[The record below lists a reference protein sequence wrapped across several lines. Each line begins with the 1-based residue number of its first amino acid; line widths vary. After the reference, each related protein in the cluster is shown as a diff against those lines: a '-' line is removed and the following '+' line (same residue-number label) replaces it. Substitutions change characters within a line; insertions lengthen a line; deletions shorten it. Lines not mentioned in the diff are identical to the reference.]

1 MEYRV
6 NGSTVPVV
14 EVKLQAGESMY
25 TQSGGMAW
33 QTEGIEMA
41 TNARGGVLKGIGR
54 MFSGESFFMA
64 TYRATKDAM
73 IAFASTMPG
82 NIVPVNVDE
91 NPGMVIQKGAFLCA
105 SETVNLNV
113 EFTKKMSAGFFGG
126 EGFILQKVSG
136 NGMLFLEVAGDV
148 FEKELAPGEVLKVDT
163 GNVVA
168 FAPTVSYEV
177 EMVKG
182 LGNIVFGGE
191 GLFLTKLTG
200 PGKVYLQ
207 SLNFGEFAGR
217 INALAPTK

>member
-6 NGSTVPVV
+6 SGNTVPVV
-14 EVKLQAGESMY
+14 EIKLNAGESMY

-33 QTEGIEMA
+33 QTDGIEMS
-41 TNARGGVLKGIGR
+41 TNAKGGVLKGIGR

-64 TYRATKDAM
+64 TYYARKDSM
-73 IAFASTMPG
+73 IAFASTVPG
-82 NIVPVNVDE
+82 NIVPLNVDE
-91 NPGMVIQKGAFLCA
+91 NQGMIVQKGAFLCA
-105 SETVNLNV
+105 MDSVDLNV
-113 EFTKKMSAGFFGG
+113 EFTKKISSGLFGG
-126 EGFILQKVSG
+126 EGFILQRLSG
-136 NGMLFLEVAGDV
+136 NGMVFLEVAGDV
-148 FEKELAPGEVLKVDT
+148 FEKELLPGEVLKVDT

-168 FAPTVSYEV
+168 FAPTVQYEI

-191 GLFLTKLTG
+191 GLFITRLTG

-217 INALAPTK
+217 INALSPSK